1 MPVSP
6 TARSARRS
14 GDPRRRTAAE
24 ATSDSATGTRRWAAV
39 AGVVVLGVGVVALA
53 LLWPAGQP
61 QEGAGRD
68 HAEVACDLTARAEE
82 ATAVASDA
90 RLAAAVLLLD
100 QAIIA
105 SARAADNDAALTG
118 LDDAVQAVHTAGHS
132 GDPGAWR
139 ASLDTALAE
148 CRLVG

>member
-1 MPVSP
+1 VPVSP
-6 TARSARRS
+6 TPGSARRS
-14 GDPRRRTAAE
+14 GDPRRRAAAE
-24 ATSDSATGTRRWAAV
+24 TTPDTATRRWVAV
-39 AGVVVLGVGVVALA
+39 AAVVVLGVGVVALA
-53 LLWPAGQP
+53 ALRPAGQP
-61 QEGAGRD
+61 QEDPGRD
-68 HAEVACDLTARAEE
+68 HAEVACDLTSRAEE

-105 SARAADNDAALTG
+105 SARAADGDAAFSG

-132 GDPGAWR
+132 RDPDAWR

-148 CRLVG
+148 CRSVG

>member
-1 MPVSP
+1 MPVGP
-6 TARSARRS
+6 TARPARRS
-14 GDPRRRTAAE
+14 GDPRRRAAAE
-24 ATSDSATGTRRWAAV
+24 PTPDTATGTRRWLAV
-39 AGVVVLGVGVVALA
+39 AVVVVLGVGVVALA

-61 QEGAGRD
+61 SDDAGRD
-68 HAEVACDLTARAEE
+68 HAEVACDLASRAEE
-82 ATAVASDA
+82 ATTVASGA

-105 SARAADNDAALTG
+105 SARAADVDAAFTV

-132 GDPGAWR
+132 GDAGAWH

-148 CRLVG
+148 CRSVG